1 MIVTPVIAVMWV
13 ERLPSNRG
21 ANEAELNKGRIRD
34 LRHLKRVS
42 RARLPT
48 AIGPICRSLIICW
61 PEAN

>member
-1 MIVTPVIAVMWV
+1 MIVTTVTAVMWV
-13 ERLPSNRG
+13 EGLLSSRG
-21 ANEAELNKGRIRD
+21 QLETELNKGRIRD

-48 AIGPICRSLIICW
+48 AIGPICRSLTICR